1 VNWGEKALEID
12 REENFYFNNL
22 IKESKKEVLDVKE
35 IQER

>member
-1 VNWGEKALEID
+1 LEID

-35 IQER
+35 IQEK

>member
-1 VNWGEKALEID
+1 MEID

-35 IQER
+35 IQEK